1 MKKLFLSLIGFL
13 LLGYLGFKGAAWY
26 QVNAALE
33 QAQEAVEGK
42 GVLSW
47 GGIGS
52 SLAGQVSVY
61 DLQYQHFSLTQPV
74 QASRL
79 TFSTSALPELLDA
92 LNGGSLPGEWE
103 LDVENLRMDL
113 ATPLIRD
120 WVAPQN
126 SAVEA
131 GLVNIPCGE
140 GSLGLAGLMQMGVTQ
155 VAMDLQLEQAAMLD
169 DTGGLGLDINAG
181 KLGSLELRAPGLRLT
196 SLGDEE
202 GGLADYGGPITLS
215 MRDGGFMRRVAAFC
229 ARESGLEV
237 EDWSAQATKSFS
249 DRLVVQGLSPSDQLR
264 ALYKVWLRD
273 GGELKATLA
282 AGDPLFGLPQRD
294 VPGDVGPL
302 DPGVGSFDVFYNGA
316 RVQDLFVRYLP
327 RSEPVQAIAGA
338 APAPATETSDGLA
351 YRKADSNQAGRWLG
365 KDVRIA
371 LSSGRVVEG
380 RLSGITDQRL
390 EVTRIVDGGEVAYPL
405 AKSAITLFEVW
416 RRPGDTGIEP
426 PPAPAAELGEN
437 LAPEDESVSPVDEAS
452 EAPET
457 PTVQDQRGDSG
468 SEIEPSGTDSM
479 SESEFLMEQAPPEPE
494 AR

>member
-26 QVNAALE
+26 QVNATLE
-33 QAQEAVEGK
+33 QAQEAVEGE

-79 TFSTSALPELLDA
+79 TFSTSSLPELLDV
-92 LNGGSLPGEWE
+92 LSGGSLPGEWE

-126 SAVEA
+126 SAVDA
-131 GLVNIPCGE
+131 GLVNIPCGD
-140 GSLGLAGLMQMGVTQ
+140 GTLDLAGLMQMGITQ
-155 VAMDLQLEQAAMLD
+155 VAMDLQVEQAAMLD

-202 GGLADYGGPITLS
+202 DGLADYGGPIALS
-215 MRDGGFMRRVAAFC
+215 TRDGGFMRRVAAFC

-237 EDWSAQATKSFS
+237 EDWAAQATKSFS
-249 DRLVVQGLSPSDQLR
+249 DRLVAQGLSPSDQLR

-294 VPGDVGPL
+294 GPGDVGPL
-302 DPGVGSFDVFYNGA
+302 DPGVSNFDVFYNGA
-316 RVQDLFVRYLP
+316 RVQDLFVRYMP
-327 RSEPVQAIAGA
+327 RSEPVPAIAGT
-338 APAPATETSDGLA
+338 APATASETSDGLA
-351 YRKADSNQAGRWLG
+351 YRKAQSDQAGRWLG
-365 KDVRIA
+365 KDVRVA

-380 RLSGITDQRL
+380 RLSGVTDQRL

-416 RRPGDTGIEP
+416 RRPGDSGIEP
-426 PPAPAAELGEN
+426 PPTPAAEPAGQN
-437 LAPEDESVSPVDEAS
+437 LAPEDEPVSPTNVV
-452 EAPET
+452 PET
-457 PTVQDQRGDSG
+457 PEGQEPLGDSG
-468 SEIEPSGTDSM
+468 IGAEPSGTDSL
-479 SESEFLMEQAPPEPE
+479 SESEFLMEQTPDE
-494 AR
+494 AESRP